1 MKFNT
6 YILLI
11 QSIFSLIKLKNMKV
25 NFKEK
30 IFRLP
35 KIQFENFKYEI
46 LKKENLLIKNFIY
59 EGKPIKEN
67 ITFTKLL

>member
-11 QSIFSLIKLKNMKV
+11 QSIFNLIKLKNMKV

-30 IFRLP
+30 IFRLL
-35 KIQFENFKYEI
+35 KDSTFGNFKFEI
-46 LKKENLLIKNFIY
+46 LKREKLLIKNFFY
-59 EGKPIKEN
+59 ENNPIN
-67 ITFTKLL
+67 GRLL

>member
-25 NFKEK
+25 
-30 IFRLP
+30 L
-35 KIQFENFKYEI
+35 EI
-46 LKKENLLIKNFIY
+46 LKRKKLLIKNFFY
-59 EGKPIKEN
+59 ENNPIN
-67 ITFTKLL
+67 GRLL